1 MQGVLGN
8 LAAGLTILFTRPF
21 HVGEYTSIAGE
32 EGTVDEIKLFN
43 TVLSHPDRSRVVI
56 PNRKIVGEILHNFGA
71 LRQLDVV
78 VNVAYDTD
86 VKLALATIQDLLRT
100 HPKILQ
106 EPEPVVRVLTL
117 ADSSIRIA
125 ICPWAA
131 VADFNAASS
140 DATQAVLESF
150 RAHGIVIPLPQ
161 REVRLLGT
169 T

>member
-1 MQGVLGN
+1 
-8 LAAGLTILFTRPF
+8 
-21 HVGEYTSIAGE
+21 
-32 EGTVDEIKLFN
+32 
-43 TVLSHPDRSRVVI
+43 
-56 PNRKIVGEILHNFGA
+56 
-71 LRQLDVV
+71 
-78 VNVAYDTD
+78 
-86 VKLALATIQDLLRT
+86 
-100 HPKILQ
+100 
-106 EPEPVVRVLTL
+106 VLTL

-140 DATQAVLESF
+140 DVTQAVLESF